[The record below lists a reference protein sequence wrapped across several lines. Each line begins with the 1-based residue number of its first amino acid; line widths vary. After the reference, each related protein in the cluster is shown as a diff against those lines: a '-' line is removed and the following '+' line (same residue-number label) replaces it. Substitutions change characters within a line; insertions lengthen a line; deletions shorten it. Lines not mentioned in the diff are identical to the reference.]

1 MVWRILRC
9 GAISWNATAFIAM
22 ATLRVKFG
30 RAVRALRTE
39 AGYSQE
45 SFADAIDVHRT
56 QMGTLERGKG
66 NPTLETIAAVAKGL
80 RISISELFEA
90 VEKEP

>member
-1 MVWRILRC
+1 
-9 GAISWNATAFIAM
+9 M
-22 ATLRVKFG
+22 ATLKVKFG
-30 RAVRALRTE
+30 HAVRKLRTD

-45 SFADAIDVHRT
+45 SFADAIDMHRT

-66 NPTLETIAAVAKGL
+66 NPTLETIGTIAKGL
-80 RISISELFEA
+80 RISITKLFEA

>member
-1 MVWRILRC
+1 
-9 GAISWNATAFIAM
+9 M

-80 RISISELFEA
+80 RISISELFKA

>member
-1 MVWRILRC
+1 
-9 GAISWNATAFIAM
+9 
-22 ATLRVKFG
+22 
-30 RAVRALRTE
+30 
-39 AGYSQE
+39 
-45 SFADAIDVHRT
+45 
-56 QMGTLERGKG
+56 MGTLERGKG